1 MTATIEPAEDLR
13 RRWRPSPNAVDA
25 AVRALQNT
33 PDADLAIVPM
43 YQPGKAFGF
52 WTVGQQVETVDAGPD
67 DVLLAV
73 SGHEPRNNLPA
84 FRTAQDVAFER
95 ASAKLAEHGRGTT
108 AYAVVRR
115 DATWAV
121 FEEILSARD

>member
-1 MTATIEPAEDLR
+1 MTTTVDPAEDLR
-13 RRWRPSPNAVDA
+13 RRWRPSPSAVEA
-25 AVRALQNT
+25 AVRALQNA
-33 PDADLAIVPM
+33 PDADMAVVPM
-43 YQPGKAFGF
+43 YQPGKTFGF
-52 WTVGQQVETVDAGPD
+52 WTVGQQVETVDGGPD

-73 SGHEPRNNLPA
+73 TGHEPKNNVLA
-84 FRTAQDVAFER
+84 FRAAQDIAFER

-121 FEEILSARD
+121 FEEVLSARD